1 MKKLVIKQQKEWLKK
16 EKQQRMYEQ
25 MQQQKVLHNLK
36 QLN

>member
-16 EKQQRMYEQ
+16 EKQQRMSEQ